1 MTTKRTQPRPDLVG
15 FLEKPS
21 RKNRRQ
27 KRSWKRGKR

>member
-1 MTTKRTQPRPDLVG
+1 MAKKRTHHRPDFAG
-15 FLEKPS
+15 YLEKPS